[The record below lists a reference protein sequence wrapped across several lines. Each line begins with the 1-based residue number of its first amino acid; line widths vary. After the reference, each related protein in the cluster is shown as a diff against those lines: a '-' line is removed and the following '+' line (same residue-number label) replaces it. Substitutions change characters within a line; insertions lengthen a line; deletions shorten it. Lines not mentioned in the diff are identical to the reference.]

1 MSTNVLTTH
10 EEQVAFVRESLEKAD
25 ALRKKKDYEQ
35 AISLLVEA
43 LRYGLDKAKIYYRLG
58 NVYVD
63 GGDLTRAEY
72 AYNRALEMDPNFVN
86 AMHNLAVVYR
96 RQKRMSLYVKT
107 YKKSQRLLIK
117 KPRKTEFDPDQK
129 KWLRG
134 LSRTVFFWLF
144 GGTALIVILVWLLTR

>member
-1 MSTNVLTTH
+1 VLKTH
-10 EEQVAFVRESLEKAD
+10 EEQVAFVRDSLGKAD
-25 ALRKKKDYEQ
+25 SLRKKKDYEQ

-58 NVYVD
+58 NVYID
-63 GGDLTRAEY
+63 GGDLARAEY
-72 AYNRALEMDPNFVN
+72 AYNRALEMDPNYVN

-107 YKKSQRLLIK
+107 YKKSQRLSIK
-117 KPRKTEFDPDQK
+117 KPHKTEFDPQQK

-134 LSRTVFFWLF
+134 LSRTVFFWLL
-144 GGTALIVILVWLLTR
+144 GGTALIVIVVWLLTR

>member
-1 MSTNVLTTH
+1 MSTNALTTH

-43 LRYGLDKAKIYYRLG
+43 LRYGLEKAMIYYRLG
-58 NVYVD
+58 NVYID
-63 GGDLTRAEY
+63 GSDLARAEY
-72 AYNRALEMDPNFVN
+72 AYNRALEMDPNFIN

-107 YKKSQRLLIK
+107 YKKSQQLMIK
-117 KPRKTEFDPDQK
+117 KPHKTEFDRGQK
-129 KWLRG
+129 KRLRG
-134 LSRTVFFWLF
+134 MSRKVFFWLF
-144 GGTALIVILVWLLTR
+144 GGTALIVIVVWLLTR